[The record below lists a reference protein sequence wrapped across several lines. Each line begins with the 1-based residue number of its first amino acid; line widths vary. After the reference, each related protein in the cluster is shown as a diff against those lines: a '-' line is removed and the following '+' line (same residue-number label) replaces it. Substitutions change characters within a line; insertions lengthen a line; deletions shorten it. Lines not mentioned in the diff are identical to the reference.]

1 MTLEILVKSLWKNM
15 KKLLE
20 SFPFLFDIGSYTI
33 LDTVA
38 AFHAAASWT
47 M

>member
-20 SFPFLFDIGSYTI
+20 SFLGFFDIGSYTI

-38 AFHAAASWT
+38 AFHAAASWA